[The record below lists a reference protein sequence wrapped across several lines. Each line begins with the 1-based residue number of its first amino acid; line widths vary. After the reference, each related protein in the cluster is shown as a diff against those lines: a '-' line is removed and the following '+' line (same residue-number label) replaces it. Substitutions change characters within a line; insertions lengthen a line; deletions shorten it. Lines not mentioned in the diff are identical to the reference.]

1 MSLDEATR
9 QRIESIIASDR
20 TVLFMKGSREAPQC
34 GFSATVVGILDRLL
48 PAYTTVDVLS
58 DPEVRAGIKEF
69 SSWPT
74 IPQLYVAGEFLG
86 GCDIIQES
94 FASGELQQSLGVAG
108 PGEAAVPKIQITDA
122 AARALGELET
132 QAAGRDLHLQIDARF
147 QSGLFFAPADPADV
161 RVESNGVTLCLDP
174 MSASRADGLTLDAE
188 ASAEG
193 PAFRIDN
200 PNAPQVRQMGV
211 KELAERRQAGEAIE
225 LFDARTPEERATAHI
240 EGSRLLDEEGQRHLA
255 GLDRDTLLVFH
266 CHHGGRSQ
274 KAAEHFAAA
283 GFRNVW
289 NLEGGIDAWSL
300 EVDPSVPRY

>member
-1 MSLDEATR
+1 MNLDDATR

-20 TVLFMKGSREAPQC
+20 TVLFMKGTREQPQC

-48 PAYTTVDVLS
+48 PSYTTVNVLADS
-58 DPEVRAGIKEF
+58 ALREGIKTF

-74 IPQLYVAGEFLG
+74 IPQLYVGGEFLG

-94 FASGELQQSLGVAG
+94 FSSGELQRSLGVESGADG
-108 PGEAAVPKIQITDA
+108 APGITITDA
-122 AARALGELET
+122 AAEALRGLEA

-147 QSGLFFAPADPADV
+147 TSGLFFGPSEEGDL

-174 MSASRADGLTLDAE
+174 ISAARADGLVLDAE
-188 ASAEG
+188 TTPEG

-200 PNAPQVRQMGV
+200 PNAPQVRQMSV
-211 KELAERRQAGEAIE
+211 KELAAKIESGEAIE
-225 LFDARTPEERATAHI
+225 LFDVRTPEERATALI
-240 EGSRLLDEEGQRHLA
+240 EGSRFHDEDAARRIAELP
-255 GLDRDTLLVFH
+255 RDALLVFH

-274 KAAEHFAAA
+274 KAAEHYAAL

-289 NLEGGIDAWSL
+289 NVTGGIDAWSL
-300 EVDPSVPRY
+300 EIDPAVPRY